1 MTDVKR
7 SGNKNTLKYRK
18 KICALL
24 LDPASISV
32 TAEDTS
38 GTRNLSFA
46 AVIGT
51 WFMDEDLF

>member
-7 SGNKNTLKYRK
+7 SGNKNTLKYLK
-18 KICALL
+18 KIFALL

-38 GTRNLSFA
+38 GTGNLSFA